1 MPNREGS
8 NHGGEQAVESEPLNP
23 FRHPIAIPVSLLA
36 LTVTAGTITY
46 SYNPKLLA
54 ELLDQTGGVDVLKAI
69 VKGLEEIISYA
80 E

>member
-1 MPNREGS
+1 
-8 NHGGEQAVESEPLNP
+8 
-23 FRHPIAIPVSLLA
+23 VSLLA